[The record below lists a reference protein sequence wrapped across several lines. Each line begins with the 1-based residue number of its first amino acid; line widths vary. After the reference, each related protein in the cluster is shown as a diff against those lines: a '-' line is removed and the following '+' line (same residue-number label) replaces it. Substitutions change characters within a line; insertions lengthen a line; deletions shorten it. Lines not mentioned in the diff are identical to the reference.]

1 MGLYQFNETSYSYM
15 VKEEN
20 DETSVKQGQSYHYT
34 LVSLNRRE
42 HLIQVGVKVA
52 KTAHEDR
59 DGDETTQTIVSLY
72 DVVR

>member
-1 MGLYQFNETSYSYM
+1 M

-34 LVSLNRRE
+34 LVSLNRSE
-42 HLIQVGVKVA
+42 HLIQEGVKVG

-59 DGDETTQTIVSLY
+59 DGDETTQTIVPLY